1 MEASLSN
8 TKHIDLPT
16 TLPHSLNA
24 IDICQKQDQDF
35 CHLAE
40 GSDQDFRV
48 CQNLVQSGCIR
59 MVDIS

>member
-8 TKHIDLPT
+8 TKHIDLT
-16 TLPHSLNA
+16 TLPHSPNV

-35 CHLAE
+35 CHLTE
-40 GSDQDFRV
+40 DSDQDFRV
-48 CQNLVQSGCIR
+48 CQNLVQSCCIR